1 MEGMGSIRSH
11 YQSNGRKSQ
20 CKSKVKGVTVARP
33 RGSITPKLKLF
44 VSHSS
49 KDVVLVKLLINLLR
63 SALKLS
69 ATEIR
74 CTSVDG
80 YRLPGGADTIG
91 QLRRE
96 VHDAQAFIGIV
107 SAASLDSM
115 YVAFEL
121 GARWGARKHLLP
133 ILVSGAD
140 PSILSGPLTGIN
152 ALTCDSGAQLHQL
165 IDDLAKQLGIKA
177 DSPAAFQA
185 EIDQILSYK
194 PSYSDTDGKTS
205 KPLLDEV
212 RLDAAKELVRFLSKV
227 LNRQAPDK
235 LKDKYAK
242 LHDDWAVHNRQL
254 YFLQAPEELREKFD
268 DRMVQYLRSLREFAT
283 DPMTRAEV
291 ERQRDLAKREA
302 RQLLDRIG
310 LAANWE

>member
-1 MEGMGSIRSH
+1 MGSIRSH
-11 YQSNGRKSQ
+11 YQSKGRKWQS
-20 CKSKVKGVTVARP
+20 KSRAERVTVARP
-33 RGSITPKLKLF
+33 RGSTTSKLELF

-49 KDVVLVKLLINLLR
+49 KDVALVKLLINLLR

-69 ATEIR
+69 APENR

-80 YRLPGGADTIG
+80 YRLPGGADTMG

-121 GARWGARKHLLP
+121 GARWGAGKHLLP

-140 PSILSGPLTGIN
+140 PSMLSGPLTGIN
-152 ALTCDSGAQLHQL
+152 ALRCDSSAQLHQL

-185 EIDQILSYK
+185 EIDQILRYK
-194 PSYSDTDGKTS
+194 PSYSDTDVETS
-205 KPLLDEV
+205 TPLLDEV
-212 RLDAAKELVRFLSKV
+212 RLYAAKELVRFLSKV

-235 LKDKYAK
+235 LKDKYAE
-242 LHDDWAVHNRQL
+242 LQVDWAVHNRHL
-254 YFLQAPEELREKFD
+254 YLLQAPEDLREKFD

-302 RQLLDRIG
+302 RQLLLRLG
-310 LAANWE
+310 LAANW